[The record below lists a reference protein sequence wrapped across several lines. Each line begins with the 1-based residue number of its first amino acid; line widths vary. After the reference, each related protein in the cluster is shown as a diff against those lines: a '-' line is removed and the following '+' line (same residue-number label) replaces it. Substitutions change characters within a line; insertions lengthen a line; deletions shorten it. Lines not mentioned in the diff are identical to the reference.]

1 MHDTVCVML
10 PASSVIEANI
20 MLAMVNEWASGS
32 PFYWMTQLGEQWT
45 ILDGDW
51 LKGSRAAKL

>member
-1 MHDTVCVML
+1 ML

-51 LKGSRAAKL
+51 LQGSRAAKL